1 MWQYLTDDARAVI
14 TDALADAG
22 AAATRYTPL
31 AWLRLEP
38 NPETYMPAE
47 LRLTLWDGT
56 RRPREELLATTG
68 FHGGVVH
75 WLGDA

>member
-1 MWQYLTDDARAVI
+1 MWQYLTDAAHAVI
-14 TDALADAG
+14 VAALQTAG
-22 AAATRYTPL
+22 AAATRDAPL

-47 LRLTLWDGT
+47 LRLTVWEGT
-56 RRPREELLATTG
+56 GPRETLLATTG